1 MTYTPHLKRKLYKT
15 SLTKEEIVHPI
26 ELPAPEGAGKDQ
38 DYARPLQWHYI
49 GNSVFVT
56 MWDDWLS
63 EFNKKNDDKFELA
76 STSDAKNVRALYDNE
91 VKMQVDLHVNNK
103 YSSADLVDA
112 SDDIKT
118 DIASIRKGVTDIY
131 DDLVFLK

>member
-49 GNSVFVT
+49 GDSVFVT

-131 DDLVFLK
+131 DALVLLK

>member
-49 GNSVFVT
+49 GDSVFVT

-63 EFNKKNDDKFELA
+63 EFNKKNDDQFELA

-131 DDLVFLK
+131 DALVLLK

>member
-38 DYARPLQWHYI
+38 DYARPILWHFI
-49 GNSVFVT
+49 DGSVFVT

-131 DDLVFLK
+131 DALVLLK

>member
-15 SLTKEEIVHPI
+15 SLKKEEIVHPI
-26 ELPAPEGAGKDQ
+26 ELPAPDGAGKDQ

-49 GNSVFVT
+49 GDSVFVT

-76 STSDAKNVRALYDNE
+76 STSDAKNVRALYDGE

-131 DDLVFLK
+131 DALVLLK

>member
-63 EFNKKNDDKFELA
+63 EFNKMNDDKFELA

-131 DDLVFLK
+131 DALVLLK

>member
-1 MTYTPHLKRKLYKT
+1 
-15 SLTKEEIVHPI
+15 
-26 ELPAPEGAGKDQ
+26 
-38 DYARPLQWHYI
+38 
-49 GNSVFVT
+49 

-118 DIASIRKGVTDIY
+118 DVASIRKGVTDIY
-131 DDLVFLK
+131 DALVLLE

>member
-26 ELPAPEGAGKDQ
+26 ELPAPEGADKDQ

-49 GNSVFVT
+49 GDSVFVT

-131 DDLVFLK
+131 DALVLLK

>member
-26 ELPAPEGAGKDQ
+26 ELPAPDGAGKDQ

-56 MWDDWLS
+56 LWDDWLS
-63 EFNKKNDDKFELA
+63 EFNKKNDDKFVLA
-76 STSDAKNVRALYDNE
+76 SSSDAKNVRALYDDE

-118 DIASIRKGVTDIY
+118 DIASIRKGVTDLY
-131 DDLVFLK
+131 DALVLLK

>member
-26 ELPAPEGAGKDQ
+26 ELPAPDGAGKDQ

-49 GNSVFVT
+49 GDSVFVT
-56 MWDDWLS
+56 LWDDWLS
-63 EFNKKNDDKFELA
+63 EFNKKNDDKFVLA
-76 STSDAKNVRALYDNE
+76 SSSDAKNVRALYDDE

-118 DIASIRKGVTDIY
+118 DIASIRKGVTDLY
-131 DDLVFLK
+131 DALVLLK

>member
-118 DIASIRKGVTDIY
+118 DIASIRKGVTYIY
-131 DDLVFLK
+131 DALVLLK

>member
-56 MWDDWLS
+56 MCDDWLS

-131 DDLVFLK
+131 DALVLLK

>member
-26 ELPAPEGAGKDQ
+26 QLPAPDGAGKDQ

-49 GNSVFVT
+49 GDSVFVT
-56 MWDDWLS
+56 LWDDWLS
-63 EFNKKNDDKFELA
+63 EFNKKNDDKFVLA
-76 STSDAKNVRALYDNE
+76 SSSDAKNVRALYDDE

-118 DIASIRKGVTDIY
+118 DIASIRKGVTDLY
-131 DDLVFLK
+131 DALVLLK

>member
-131 DDLVFLK
+131 DSLVLLK